1 MKWHVMIFGDVQKT
15 RVVKVV
21 TLPTM
26 KDVSYVVGE
35 SVQSVS
41 NYFHNLIRARGALEY
56 VCIFKG

>member
-1 MKWHVMIFGDVQKT
+1 
-15 RVVKVV
+15 VV